1 MTLHAF
7 PKSLRLLNSG
17 DFQAVFDQ
25 APFRATHQHFLILAR
40 TNQSNWPRLGL
51 VIAKKHVRLAVERNR
66 IKRQIRESFRHR
78 QALLAGLDVIV
89 LARKGM
95 DDLTNHQ
102 LSEQLEQQW
111 QRLIRKARQSLTPKP
126 ETRAPGV

>member
-1 MTLHAF
+1 MSGQAF

-17 DFQAVFDQ
+17 DFQSVFDQ
-25 APFRATHQHFLILAR
+25 APFRANHQQFLILAR
-40 TNQSNWPRLGL
+40 SNERNYPRLGL

-95 DDLTNHQ
+95 DDLSNQQ

-111 QRLIRKARQSLTPKP
+111 QRLIRKARQTLATKTSHRSPDL
-126 ETRAPGV
+126 